1 MCYPDGG
8 DAPTITDANLV
19 LGRLPPALIGGGIAL
34 DAGRARDGL
43 EALGRELGQDM
54 TVEQLAEG
62 VIEIANWN
70 QANVIRQMTI
80 QNGIDPRE
88 FALLS
93 FGGSGPAQSAA
104 VMELLGM
111 RACIVPPN
119 PGNLSAFGLL
129 AVDWRTDHIITKVM
143 AEDAID
149 PTEVARIFNS
159 LEHDAAEALSRDGIA
174 GDRQRLV
181 RQADIRYA
189 GQSMEVRVDAPGGE
203 IDGGFVKRLADA
215 FHAAHE
221 RTYGYAYADTQKIE
235 AVNFCVSGFGLIERP
250 RFPDLASASATD
262 SKPAGSRPV
271 CFAGAF
277 RDTPVFDRTGLS
289 SGASIEGPAVIEE
302 FGSTTVVMPGQ
313 GVSVDDRGILVIRPG
328 GETA

>member
-1 MCYPDGG
+1 
-8 DAPTITDANLV
+8 
-19 LGRLPPALIGGGIAL
+19 
-34 DAGRARDGL
+34 
-43 EALGRELGQDM
+43 
-54 TVEQLAEG
+54 
-62 VIEIANWN
+62 
-70 QANVIRQMTI
+70 
-80 QNGIDPRE
+80 
-88 FALLS
+88 
-93 FGGSGPAQSAA
+93 
-104 VMELLGM
+104 
-111 RACIVPPN
+111 
-119 PGNLSAFGLL
+119 
-129 AVDWRTDHIITKVM
+129 M

-149 PTEVARIFNS
+149 PTEVARIFNN

-203 IDGGFVKRLADA
+203 IDGEFVKRLADA

-250 RFPDLASASATD
+250 RFPDLASAAATVPA
-262 SKPAGSRPV
+262 PAGSRPV
-271 CFAGAF
+271 CFDGAF
-277 RDTPVFDRTGLS
+277 RDTPVFDRAGLS